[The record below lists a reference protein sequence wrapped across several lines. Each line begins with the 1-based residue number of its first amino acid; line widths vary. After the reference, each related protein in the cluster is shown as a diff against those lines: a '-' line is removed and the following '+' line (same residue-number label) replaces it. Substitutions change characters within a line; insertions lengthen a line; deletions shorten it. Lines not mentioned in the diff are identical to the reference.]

1 MSKTTQLL
9 LVGIALATTSVAYAE
24 SNEKHPASDSLTTI
38 STSISNS
45 SQLDSEK
52 YFSQLSLPKKQEYK
66 FAKGFVYKDNSHPGL
81 LNQDTK
87 CEPEYNGIF
96 TISHNESGKPLKNNI
111 PNFFQQKNKE

>member
-24 SNEKHPASDSLTTI
+24 SNEKHPASNSLTT
-38 STSISNS
+38 ISNS

-66 FAKGFVYKDNSHPGL
+66 FAKGFVYKDNAHHPGL

-87 CEPEYNGIF
+87 CEPEHNGSF
-96 TISHNESGKPLKNNI
+96 TISHNESGKPLENNI
-111 PNFFQQKNKE
+111 PNFFNQKNKE